1 MLNSPREAKNDP
13 EGQMNASA
21 GRSRRIAF
29 LGSLAVPLLLA
40 GLTWPSAAANAQAL
54 YSTQAPVTVS
64 RAPPFTATLSN
75 TTPLFFGM
83 SVGETA
89 DALGVPLTYVSGKP
103 GHEIYLAIQHLG
115 GSGLFPH
122 NDRLYL
128 QFRKGQLTGWKGDWG
143 HYWRWP

>member
-1 MLNSPREAKNDP
+1 
-13 EGQMNASA
+13 MNASA
-21 GRSRRIAF
+21 SGSGCRLAF
-29 LGSLAVPLLLA
+29 FGSVAAAFLLA
-40 GLTWPSAAANAQAL
+40 GLTWPDAAVDAQVL
-54 YSTQAPVTVS
+54 PSTPAPIAVL

-75 TTPLFFGM
+75 TMPLVFGM

-89 DALGVPLTYVSGKP
+89 DALGVPLTYVSGKH
-103 GHEIYLAIQHLG
+103 GHETYLAIQHLG